1 MTADTIKGD
10 DIKLPKRPTPVYG
23 YGDVVYNGAFTF
35 TQMQQYARSAVLLN
49 LTPRETCNHG
59 GRIIVSADAS
69 YRQCERCGANL
80 GPL

>member
-1 MTADTIKGD
+1 MTDTIKGD
-10 DIKLPKRPTPVYG
+10 DIKLPKRPVPTYGFGDTVYII
-23 YGDVVYNGAFTF
+23 GAYTF

-49 LTPRETCNHG
+49 LTPRETCSHG
-59 GRIIVSADAS
+59 GRVTVSADAG